1 MGSSLWSWIKKR
13 RRSRNRAWPLSD
25 FSANYI
31 AATAETEDNLKMNCD
46 LCSRRE
52 TRLKMAAKQIEWDT
66 SKFLKDPSVGTKFWL
81 EAAYRYLDEILSSH
95 PEHRRRRIVAIPDE
109 RNA

>member
-1 MGSSLWSWIKKR
+1 
-13 RRSRNRAWPLSD
+13 
-25 FSANYI
+25 
-31 AATAETEDNLKMNCD
+31 
-46 LCSRRE
+46 
-52 TRLKMAAKQIEWDT
+52 MAARQIEWDT